1 MTYQQLWHSLT
12 PLYDA
17 REARAIVSTLLEELF
32 GMTTAD
38 IICHDTDHLDSQ
50 QYETLMAMMRR
61 LGDAE
66 PVQYVLGQAPF
77 MHRMM
82 HVEPGVLI
90 PRPETEV
97 LCQWII
103 DDTHSAMPQVV
114 DIGCG
119 SGCIAI
125 TLALEFDHAHVTAI
139 DYSEKA
145 IAVTRQNA
153 CRHHASLEVKQR
165 DALAMA
171 GDDCRWDIIVSN
183 PPYVR
188 ESEKGDMHPNVTRH
202 EPSEALFVT
211 DDDPL
216 VFYRAIGRYATTAL
230 RHGGSLYFECNTAL
244 VDDTSKLLR
253 LQGLENVE
261 KRSDQ
266 FGRPRFIKAI
276 RP

>member
-1 MTYQQLWHSLT
+1 MWERLHRHHLG
-12 PLYDA
+12 
-17 REARAIVSTLLEELF
+17 LEL
-32 GMTTAD
+32 
-38 IICHDTDHLDSQ
+38 
-50 QYETLMAMMRR
+50 
-61 LGDAE
+61 
-66 PVQYVLGQAPF
+66 
-77 MHRMM
+77 
-82 HVEPGVLI
+82 
-90 PRPETEV
+90 
-97 LCQWII
+97 
-103 DDTHSAMPQVV
+103 
-114 DIGCG
+114 
-119 SGCIAI
+119 
-125 TLALEFDHAHVTAI
+125 DHAHVTAI

-153 CRHHASLEVKQR
+153 CRHHASLEVKQH
-165 DALAMA
+165 DALAMT

-188 ESEKGDMHPNVTRH
+188 ESERSDMHPNVIRH

-216 VFYRAIGRYATTAL
+216 VFYRAIGRYAATAL

-244 VDDTSKLLR
+244 VDDTSQLLR
-253 LQGLENVE
+253 LLGLENVE